1 MTLPWCLHH
10 QIAFTRALG
19 YQYEDDGCSAQCQS
33 VEHLRIYW
41 LTIRTKTT
49 RRRKFKYFQTA
60 RNGGKQIPL
69 QMLRFFYLI
78 GILPH
83 DFNKL
88 LQIDPAVIVDVR
100 LVEESLH
107 LDVSNSATYT
117 CRNVEM

>member
-1 MTLPWCLHH
+1 MDVQLSVSQWNISGFTGWPSELKLPGGENLNIFK
-10 QIAFTRALG
+10 QLEMKA
-19 YQYEDDGCSAQCQS
+19 S
-33 VEHLRIYW
+33 
-41 LTIRTKTT
+41 
-49 RRRKFKYFQTA
+49 KFL
-60 RNGGKQIPL
+60 L

-107 LDVSNSATYT
+107 LEVSNSATYT
-117 CRNVEM
+117 CGNVEM

>member
-1 MTLPWCLHH
+1 MN
-10 QIAFTRALG
+10 A
-19 YQYEDDGCSAQCQS
+19 S
-33 VEHLRIYW
+33 
-41 LTIRTKTT
+41 
-49 RRRKFKYFQTA
+49 KFL
-60 RNGGKQIPL
+60 L

-107 LDVSNSATYT
+107 LEVSNSATYT
-117 CRNVEM
+117 CRNVESNNVIMYKLNKHQRVNSATAEMQINRRNNE